1 MKFKAFGTGRLGKD
15 AEVTNF
21 ENGRSVIEFSAAS
34 NSYYKNKE
42 GEKITDTEWYDV
54 KIFVKT
60 VNQSFVDKLKKG
72 VHVVVTGNLESNEW
86 EKDGIKRKDTYINAN
101 SRDVRVLSTQPSET
115 EEAESVEAEEVN

>member
-60 VNQSFVDKLKKG
+60 VNQSFSIMKFFVFKTMELPICTNFR
-72 VHVVVTGNLESNEW
+72 HCSH
-86 EKDGIKRKDTYINAN
+86 EKITTICRRYLRYT
-101 SRDVRVLSTQPSET
+101 
-115 EEAESVEAEEVN
+115 